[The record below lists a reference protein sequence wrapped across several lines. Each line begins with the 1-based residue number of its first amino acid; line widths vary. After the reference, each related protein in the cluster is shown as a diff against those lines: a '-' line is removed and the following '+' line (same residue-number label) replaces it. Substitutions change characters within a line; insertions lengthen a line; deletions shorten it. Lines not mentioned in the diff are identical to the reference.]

1 MQYRRSINIDVSSK
15 AAALFLREVENLPI
29 WTRFF
34 KQCLKVVD
42 GVGEMETFL
51 GLSKTN
57 IKETRHAATIEL
69 QIISQFELRIEQALL
84 EIKQEKEGCSVA
96 FHLKIP
102 PHVNDEHREKMLKGL
117 EEELRTL
124 KTHLEYTYV

>member
-1 MQYRRSINIDVSSK
+1 MQYKRNINIDVSFK
-15 AAALFLREVENLPI
+15 AAAAFLREVENLPI

-34 KQCLKVVD
+34 KRCLKVAD

-57 IKETRHAATIEL
+57 IKKTRHGSSIEL
-69 QIISQFELRIEQALL
+69 QIISHFELRIEQALL
-84 EIKQEKEGCSVA
+84 EIKQEKAGCSVV

-102 PHVNDEHREKMLKGL
+102 PHVNDENREKMLKGL